1 MRSPRH
7 IPFLSIL
14 FVTGLCPAS
23 VGSGVVRSM
32 LYQLKQMIFGGTNT
46 LILMFLLLQRAIMG
60 MEAVCEQTLQLGWI
74 LLPFDALHVPS

>member
-14 FVTGLCPAS
+14 FVTVS